1 MFDLSGTMAD
11 GFTRGTQLLRASR
24 YDQALVEFS
33 NVHADAEAR
42 HDIDLI
48 AACLCEMGWCCYK
61 LGRAED
67 ALQHAMSAQR
77 LRATNDYRV
86 GLARALS
93 VEAVIFLDLGF
104 TDEAFDLAER
114 AVLLAEADGDGA
126 LLTFALNAKAI
137 VLAICHEPDL
147 GIALL
152 ERAVALAAVQDD
164 QAAQAYYLLNLGFC
178 HARSAENADSPDAA
192 IASREQA
199 IGFFTEAIRLSEL
212 CASHWTTR
220 VALGNA
226 AEMHALL
233 GRYAAAEA
241 CLARSAAV
249 PGEPGDSLRIH
260 HLYALSEILLRVGDL
275 HRARSVA
282 LEALAMADAAQQVD
296 HQVNTLA
303 RLAEIHEKLGDIASA
318 LDTYKRYHAAYVL
331 QSGVT
336 ARRRVRIEEIRSES
350 VRLRSEAATLSSQA
364 LSDALTGIGNRR
376 SFDQILNR
384 LAGTPISLAIV
395 DLDNFKQVNDR
406 FSHIVGDAV
415 LQRVARL
422 IVDQIGA
429 HGHAVRLGGEE
440 FAVIFPDA
448 PEATAAAMCEGIR
461 YRISASDWS
470 DLAPALAVT
479 VSIGLAAGDG
489 SIPTGDLMQSADRR
503 LYIAK
508 TNGRDR
514 VIAGDTLLVLAN
526 ATSIDATGLSA

>member
-1 MFDLSGTMAD
+1 MAD

-24 YDQALVEFS
+24 YDQALAEFRTI
-33 NVHADAEAR
+33 HADAEAR
-42 HDIDLI
+42 HDHDLI
-48 AACLCEMGWCCYK
+48 GACLCEMAWCCYK
-61 LGRAED
+61 LGLAED
-67 ALQHAMSAQR
+67 ALEHAMSAQR
-77 LRATNDYRV
+77 LRASHENQV
-86 GLARALS
+86 GLAGALS
-93 VEAVIFLDLGF
+93 VEAVVFLDLGF
-104 TDEAFDLAER
+104 TDDAFDLAER
-114 AVLLAEADGDGA
+114 AVLLAETDGDGA
-126 LLTFALNAKAI
+126 LLAFALNAKAI

-152 ERAVALAAVQDD
+152 ERAVALSVVQDD
-164 QAAQAYYLLNLGFC
+164 HAAQAYYLLNLGFC
-178 HARSAENADSPDAA
+178 HARSAEDSDSLGSVDAA

-199 IGFFTEAIRLSEL
+199 IGLFAEAIRLSEL

-241 CLARSAAV
+241 CLARGMAV
-249 PGEPGDSLRIH
+249 PGDPGASLRIH
-260 HLYALSEILLRVGDL
+260 QLYALSEILLRSGDL
-275 HRARSVA
+275 HMARSVA
-282 LEALAMADAAQQVD
+282 LEALAMANAGQQVD

-303 RLAEIHEKLGDIASA
+303 KLAEIHEKLGDTGLA

-406 FSHIVGDAV
+406 FSHIIGDAV

-461 YRISASDWS
+461 YRISASNWT
-470 DLAPALAVT
+470 DLAPTLTVT
-479 VSIGLAAGDG
+479 ASIGLAAGDG

-503 LYIAK
+503 LYLAK

-514 VIAGDTLLVLAN
+514 VIAGDALLILATATL
-526 ATSIDATGLSA
+526 IDPTGLSA